1 MPIVNVTWTGRQ
13 DRNVKNDFYD
23 FTAGLINRET
33 GTDPN
38 LIYVFIRE
46 IEKENTRKRG
56 TVVFVDWTVQPAR
69 TVAARTAIM
78 KEMTKKIAAVTG
90 EDPEEIV
97 IIFRDIPL
105 HSASVGGLTREE
117 KL

>member
-1 MPIVNVTWTGRQ
+1 MPIVNVTWTNKQ
-13 DRNVKNDFYD
+13 DQNVKNDFYD
-23 FTAGLINRET
+23 FTADLINRET

-46 IEKENTRKRG
+46 IEKENARKRG

-69 TVAARTAIM
+69 TIAARAVIM

-90 EDPEEIV
+90 EDPDEIV